1 MATSTMEVRPAAGP
15 ETLMGEPLKAPT
27 TTPPMTPAMM
37 PDMGGAPEPR
47 AIPKHSGNA
56 TKKTTTDAGKSF
68 CNKDFIFTM
77 QAVWQ
82 KYGTLQ
88 GN

>member
-1 MATSTMEVRPAAGP
+1 MEVRPAAGP

-47 AIPKHSGNA
+47 AIPRQSGNA

>member
-1 MATSTMEVRPAAGP
+1 
-15 ETLMGEPLKAPT
+15 
-27 TTPPMTPAMM
+27 MM

-47 AIPKHSGNA
+47 AIPKHSGSA
-56 TKKTTTDAGKSF
+56 TKKTTTEAGKSF